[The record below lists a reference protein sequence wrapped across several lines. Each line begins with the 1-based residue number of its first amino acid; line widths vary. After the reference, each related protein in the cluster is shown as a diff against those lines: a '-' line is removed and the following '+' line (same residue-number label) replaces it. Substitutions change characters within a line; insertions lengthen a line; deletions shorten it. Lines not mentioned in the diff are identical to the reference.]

1 MMYVPQLCGLVAR
14 RDRTMRTSNPDF
26 FTAGD
31 ASGIEEASAA
41 MVEGRIAGLSA
52 ASSLGYPTE
61 HGKLDEYWDRLQALR
76 SGEAGARICQGLECV
91 LVNRW
96 EDVSNG

>member
-1 MMYVPQLCGLVAR
+1 MK
-14 RDRTMRTSNPDF
+14 TSNPDF

-61 HGKLDEYWDRLQALR
+61 HGKLDEYWSRLQSLR
-76 SGEAGARICQGLECV
+76 SGEAGGRICQGIECV
-91 LVNRW
+91 LVNGW
-96 EDVSNG
+96 EDGRNG